1 MKPQLPPRLRAGDQ
15 LRVIAPSQSMERFG
29 SDQPA
34 LAARRLEKEYGLT
47 VTYGDHVWK
56 DGPLGAASVDDRVA
70 DMHAAFTDPD
80 VAGILAVTGGFN
92 SNQLLPYLD
101 YDLIA
106 AHPKVFCGYSDIT
119 ALNHALLARAN
130 LVTYSGPHFSTF
142 AMRDHLEGTIDAFHR
157 CLFTSEPV
165 RWAPS
170 PYFTDD
176 DWYEAQDD
184 RRQEHTDG
192 WWVLQP
198 GTASGQIVGANLCT
212 LNLLQG
218 TPYQPPLTGAV
229 LFVEDDY
236 ETDAKTFDRDL
247 TSLLQAAGTIRGLVV
262 GRFQQASDVGRELLT
277 HIVSTKRELTGLPV
291 LANVDFGHTNPLY
304 TFPIGGECWIAADPG
319 AVEIVLTRH

>member
-15 LRVIAPSQSMERFG
+15 LRVIAPSLSMG
-29 SDQPA
+29 LIAPDQPA
-34 LAARRLEKEYGLT
+34 QSARRLEKEYGVT
-47 VTYGDHVWK
+47 VTYGEHVWK
-56 DGPLGAASVDDRVA
+56 DGPLGTATIEERVA
-70 DMHAAFTDPD
+70 DLHAAFADPD
-80 VAGILAVTGGFN
+80 VAGILTVIGGFN
-92 SNQLLPYLD
+92 VNQLLPYLD

-106 AHPKVFCGYSDIT
+106 AHPTMLSGFSDIT
-119 ALNHALLARAN
+119 ALQHALLARSD

-142 AMRDHLEGTIDAFHR
+142 AMRDHLERTIDAFHR
-157 CLFTSEPV
+157 CVFTSEPV

-176 DWYEAQDD
+176 NWYEAQDG
-184 RRQEHTDG
+184 RPQEENSG

-198 GTASGQIVGANLCT
+198 GTASGQLLGANLCT

-218 TPYQPPLTGAV
+218 TPYLPPLEGTV
-229 LFVEDDY
+229 LFVEDDH

-247 TSLLQAAGTIRGLVV
+247 TSLLQAAGPVLGLVV
-262 GRFQQASDVGRELLT
+262 GRFQKASDMTRDLLA

-319 AVEIVLTRH
+319 AVEIALTRH